1 MFSLSAMG
9 QHTLT
14 GTIKNQ
20 QQQPVLGASVSLVG
34 DPSKKTITDENG
46 LFSIEAKK
54 GDYIE
59 VVYADGQSK
68 RIWVTG
74 ESMEISLGDFDIQNN
89 NQGIQRTDVSRTQ
102 AISSISGEML
112 EKNST
117 KSIQDALY
125 GLIPG
130 LIVKQNTGW
139 TDTAELMVRGGG
151 SLTSR
156 NPLIVVDGIPR
167 DIQYLNLNDVE
178 SVSVL

>member
-59 VVYADGQSK
+59 VVYVWG
-68 RIWVTG
+68 T
-74 ESMEISLGDFDIQNN
+74 E
-89 NQGIQRTDVSRTQ
+89 
-102 AISSISGEML
+102 
-112 EKNST
+112 
-117 KSIQDALY
+117 
-125 GLIPG
+125 
-130 LIVKQNTGW
+130 
-139 TDTAELMVRGGG
+139 
-151 SLTSR
+151 R
-156 NPLIVVDGIPR
+156 NV
-167 DIQYLNLNDVE
+167 Y
-178 SVSVL
+178 